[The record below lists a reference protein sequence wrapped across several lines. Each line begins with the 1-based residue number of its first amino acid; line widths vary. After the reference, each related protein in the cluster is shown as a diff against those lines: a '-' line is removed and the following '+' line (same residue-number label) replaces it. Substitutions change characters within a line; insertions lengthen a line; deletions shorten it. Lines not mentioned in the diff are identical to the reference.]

1 MKANTLTDKRKSE
14 LCLKCLECC
23 KILLF
28 KVTGDQLTVEFYKT
42 RGFKTHTV
50 DDFCMVEIPS
60 PCIHLTTF
68 GCSIYPVRP
77 EACREYD
84 GSTHPIMKEKCLWI
98 KEK

>member
-1 MKANTLTDKRKSE
+1 MLTEKRKSE

-28 KVTGDQLTVEFYKT
+28 KVERNHLTIEFYKA
-42 RGFKTHTV
+42 RGFKMHTV
-50 DDFCMVEIPS
+50 DNFSMVEIPS
-60 PCIHLTTF
+60 PCIYLTAF
-68 GCSIYPVRP
+68 GCSIYPARP